1 MKLFPKKSP
10 AAKPAPALAGEKR
23 IRVGVVG
30 VGSLGQHHARI
41 YSQIPGATFVGV
53 YDANASQ
60 ARKIA
65 EEHGTRAFDSIDE
78 LASQIDAASI
88 VVPTDKHFEIAM
100 PLIERGLHLLV
111 EKPIAATTDEAEKM
125 VALAQKKKCILQ
137 VGHIERFN
145 PVMKYLGDK
154 VSKAPRFIEAHRLA
168 PYPPPRPGL
177 KPRGTEVSVILD
189 LMIHD
194 LEIILHLVRSPVK
207 NISAVG
213 VNVLSQT
220 EDIANVRLLFE
231 NGCVANV
238 TASRISLD
246 KMRKIRLFL
255 DDAYLSLDYQNQEG
269 KLYQRGGLLGIK
281 WEKVPIEKGEPLAN
295 ELKSFVECVATHG
308 QPVVSGEQA
317 SQALKL
323 AVDIIQKIRLGP
335 S

>member
-1 MKLFPKKSP
+1 MNESPMPQVPGPKSP
-10 AAKPAPALAGEKR
+10 V
-23 IRVGVVG
+23 RVGVFG

-41 YSQIPGATFVGV
+41 YSRLPGCQFVGV
-53 YDANASQ
+53 YDSNEKQ
-60 ARKIA
+60 ALKIA
-65 EEHGTRAFDSIDE
+65 KEHGTQAFNSIEE
-78 LASQIDAASI
+78 LASRIDAASI

-111 EKPIAATTDEAEKM
+111 EKPIAATTDEAEQM
-125 VALAQKKKCILQ
+125 VGLARRKNAILQ

-168 PYPPPRPGL
+168 PYPPPRLGL

-238 TASRISLD
+238 TASRISLN

-255 DDAYLSLDYQNQEG
+255 EDAYLSLDYQNQEG
-269 KLYQRGGLLGIK
+269 KLYERGGLLGIK
-281 WEKVPIEKGEPLAN
+281 WESVPIEKGEPLAN
-295 ELKSFVECVATHG
+295 ELQSFVECVATQG

-317 SQALKL
+317 SEALKL
-323 AVDIIQKIRLGP
+323 AVDIIHKIRLGP

>member
-1 MKLFPKKSP
+1 MKEIPSSVLRPPSSP
-10 AAKPAPALAGEKR
+10 VRL
-23 IRVGVVG
+23 GVIG

-41 YSQIPGATFVGV
+41 YSKAKGATLVGV
-53 YDANASQ
+53 YDADKKQ
-60 ARKIA
+60 AAKIA
-65 EEHGTRAFDSIDE
+65 KEHGTRPYETIEE
-78 LASQIDAASI
+78 LASQVDAASI
-88 VVPTDKHFEIAM
+88 AVPTDKHFVVAM
-100 PLIERGLHLLV
+100 PLIEKGVHLLV

-125 VALAQKKKCILQ
+125 VTLAQTKKTILQ

-168 PYPPPRPGL
+168 PYPPPRLGL

-238 TASRISLD
+238 TASRISLN

-255 DDAYLSLDYQNQEG
+255 EDAYLSLDYQNQEG
-269 KLYQRGGLLGIK
+269 KLYQRGGLIGIK
-281 WEKVPIEKGEPLAN
+281 WETVPIEKGEPLAN
-295 ELKSFVECVATHG
+295 ELQSFVDCVATHG

-323 AVDIIQKIRLGP
+323 AVDIIQKIRQGP